1 MNTLGTILILSLTAI
16 VIAIFI
22 VLFVAYYNKKQSKQ
36 KMELQAKEVE
46 LQQSLLLNSL
56 EVQEAEQKRSRC
68 ITVGNE
74 NEFKCIRKKNKR

>member
-56 EVQEAEQKRSRC
+56 EVQEAEQKRIARD
-68 ITVGNE
+68 
-74 NEFKCIRKKNKR
+74 